1 MRDEMMFVERLHN
14 ELRDVRWPEPAVLR
28 ERARRRRRR
37 AMLGAATAVVLLAAG
52 PAIAGV
58 RRTAPQSTAPQPTA
72 PQPTA
77 SQPTAPQSAASQP
90 QTSLPAYAE
99 IPHEALVQPEDL
111 TTKTDPPLS
120 QAGFSEPVRVDEL
133 LLACLT
139 EQGQAEAWEVS
150 RYSRSQT
157 LLRAS
162 ADGARR
168 PADVVLNQ
176 AVYRLAAET
185 AAGFLQRL
193 DVLIAPCASWRVTGE
208 VMWEDRIARAEVEHR
223 WEVTDRALAGDEAML
238 IRHVVVTARNLDTG
252 ENRGPTSPDTRAV
265 VRVGDLVTVL
275 TLGRDATDSE
285 LRRVATIAA
294 TRLCPAATPPC

>member
-37 AMLGAATAVVLLAAG
+37 AMLSAATAVVLLAAG

-58 RRTAPQSTAPQPTA
+58 RLA
-72 PQPTA
+72 
-77 SQPTAPQSAASQP
+77 APQSAPPQSADSQP
-90 QTSLPAYAE
+90 QTSLPVYAE

-120 QAGFSEPVRVDEL
+120 HAGFGEPVRVDEL

-139 EQGQAEAWEVS
+139 EQGQTDAWEVS

-176 AVYRLAAET
+176 AVYRLAPET

-208 VMWEDRIARAEVEHR
+208 VSWEDRIARAEVEHR
-223 WEVTDRALAGDEAML
+223 WEVTDRAFTGDEAML

-252 ENRGPTSPDTRAV
+252 ESRGPTSPDTTAV

-275 TLGRDATDSE
+275 APGRDTTDAE
-285 LRRVATIAA
+285 LRRVATLAA
-294 TRLCPAATPPC
+294 TRLCPAANPPC